1 MQGRVRRTSFEPNPA
16 AMQFF
21 SQDVYNN
28 SNSYKQQDPLSLLLG
43 QDMAAAAATAAAGM
57 NPGNMNGLMQ
67 MNGLPPMSAGGIAE
81 QQQHFA
87 EPLCMP
93 PGTNGFDSL
102 PLEAE
107 EPGPLPCLPR
117 PGRMAGGY
125 GGSAALLMQQQQ
137 LQQLQRCGYPSSG
150 APGPGGSRGMRPRR
164 HSVTIGMLN
173 EHQQQQALLA
183 AAGGQ
188 LPQGWL
194 AGASGMPG
202 SNAVPGSG
210 QPPRM
215 PMLPQHSSPNKQLQ
229 ELQLQAAAAQLGLG
243 KAGLGQAF
251 GHAGGAGPGVLHG
264 QQLAGNAAGL
274 GGPPSSGNPLLS
286 MDLPPAY
293 GMHGP
298 RMPGNSNSRR
308 HSWAPMG
315 AEGSMAYARSWL
327 LQQQQQASGSL
338 TAQLGDAG
346 ALFINQQQQDQLG
359 MGRLGPPLLRTPR
372 NGLDSS
378 AAAAFNATGQGMLDP
393 GAADLQSGGFGGGMP
408 GQGGLQMSVAQPSP
422 VMPLYGSAEALAKEQ
437 LAQHL
442 QQQLQLQDLASRL
455 SGAQQ
460 GLDPY
465 AEPFVSQGPLLGQHA
480 AAGLASMD
488 AAVYATALQQELQQ
502 QQQQSVLALQLC
514 EDVGLSPAAA
524 AAAASMYAPLQINGV
539 SVDTQLLVSPYADNW
554 DVLGQSSAGGS
565 LSGSGSAVSS
575 SSGMSALAGVGMAG
589 VGVAGPLGQLGMAG
603 KPTKGHGALMQMSS
617 SSGSSANSSGSGSAS
632 GARGSHVSACTP
644 SSSTSISSAGSKAG
658 AGAAPAAAAAAA
670 ATMLAS
676 LPPLSKVCSEA
687 PWNLKKAADEDAKV
701 MSAQQKQLQK
711 LTAVLERSRTLQEVH
726 AAEDAAAEASAA
738 CAAAAAAGRGGSSG
752 TADAAGAVASADNA
766 AALFSY
772 RLPDS
777 GDDTWGGSSG
787 DAAAVAAAAAA
798 AAAVVP
804 GGSCIS
810 QEPSNKLFVGN
821 IGWWVTEEDLLHWFS
836 RFGSVVNVKVR
847 LLLQDVLSRLGSCV
861 LTLCLYG
868 VDLVRRPNPSSCCHH
883 CSAAAHA
890 LQLCAFSHHLVGTL
904 LFVKLQLILTTPSSC
919 CCCRSCTTRARCT
932 SPRTSGAAGSMALSI
947 TQAQRRP
954 QKPSCG
960 WTALSC
966 LI

>member
-1 MQGRVRRTSFEPNPA
+1 
-16 AMQFF
+16 MQFF
-21 SQDVYNN
+21 QQDVY
-28 SNSYKQQDPLSLLLG
+28 SNGGSYKQQDPLSLLLG
-43 QDMAAAAATAAAGM
+43 QDMAAAAAAAAAAAGIS
-57 NPGNMNGLMQ
+57 PGNMNGLMQ

-81 QQQHFA
+81 QQHYA
-87 EPLCMP
+87 EPLCLP
-93 PGTNGFDSL
+93 PGTNGYDSL
-102 PLEAE
+102 PPDAE

-125 GGSAALLMQQQQ
+125 GSSAALLMQQQQQ

-150 APGPGGSRGMRPRR
+150 APGPGGGRGLRPRR

-194 AGASGMPG
+194 GAAGNMPG
-202 SNAVPGSG
+202 SKRVGGSG

-215 PMLPQHSSPNKQLQ
+215 PMLPQQSSPNKQLQ
-229 ELQLQAAAAQLGLG
+229 EQYMQAAAAQLGLG
-243 KAGLGQAF
+243 KAGLGQ
-251 GHAGGAGPGVLHG
+251 GYLNAGNAGPGVLHPH
-264 QQLAGNAAGL
+264 QLAGNAGGL
-274 GGPPSSGNPLLS
+274 GGPASGGNPLQSLLEPLS
-286 MDLPPAY
+286 PAY
-293 GMHGP
+293 GVNGP
-298 RMPGNSNSRR
+298 RMPGNNGNSRR

-327 LQQQQQASGSL
+327 LQQQQQQGNSNL

-346 ALFINQQQQDQLG
+346 ALFVNQQQQDQLG
-359 MGRLGPPLLRTPR
+359 IGRLAPPLLRTPR

-378 AAAAFNATGQGMLDP
+378 AAAAAFNAAGQGLLDP
-393 GAADLQSGGFGGGMP
+393 SAADHHSGYG
-408 GQGGLQMSVAQPSP
+408 QMSVAQPSP
-422 VMPLYGSAEALAKEQ
+422 VMPLYGASADALAKEQ

-442 QQQLQLQDLASRL
+442 QQQLQDLANRL
-455 SGAQQ
+455 SGSAQ

-465 AEPFVSQGPLLGQHA
+465 AEPFVSQSQLLGPH
-480 AAGLASMD
+480 AAGLAGID
-488 AAVYATALQQELQQ
+488 AYATVLQQELQ

-514 EDVGLSPAAA
+514 EDAGLSPAAA

-554 DVLGQSSAGGS
+554 DMLGQSSAGGP

-589 VGVAGPLGQLGMAG
+589 AALAGPLGQLGMAG
-603 KPTKGHGALMQMSS
+603 KAVKGHGALMPMSS
-617 SSGSSANSSGSGSAS
+617 SASSSGSGSIAS
-632 GARGSHVSACTP
+632 ARGSHINACTP
-644 SSSTSISSAGSKAG
+644 SSSISGSGAGSKAG
-658 AGAAPAAAAAAA
+658 GVAGAAPAAAAAAA

-701 MSAQQKQLQK
+701 MSAQQVQLSK
-711 LTAVLERSRTLQEVH
+711 LTAALERSRTLQAVH

-738 CAAAAAAGRGGSSG
+738 CAAAAAASRSSSSAVAD
-752 TADAAGAVASADNA
+752 TAGASADNA
-766 AALFSY
+766 AALFGY

-787 DAAAVAAAAAA
+787 DAVAAAAAA

-836 RFGSVVNVKVR
+836 RFGSVINVKVR
-847 LLLQDVLSRLGSCV
+847 MC
-861 LTLCLYG
+861 
-868 VDLVRRPNPSSCCHH
+868 
-883 CSAAAHA
+883 
-890 LQLCAFSHHLVGTL
+890 
-904 LFVKLQLILTTPSSC
+904 
-919 CCCRSCTTRARCT
+919 
-932 SPRTSGAAGSMALSI
+932 
-947 TQAQRRP
+947 
-954 QKPSCG
+954 
-960 WTALSC
+960 
-966 LI
+966 

>member
-1 MQGRVRRTSFEPNPA
+1 VQDDALQRTRGISTDTPLLYHCLMQGRVRRSSFEPNPA

-21 SQDVYNN
+21 AQDMYSN
-28 SNSYKQQDPLSLLLG
+28 SSSYKQQDPLSLLLG
-43 QDMAAAAATAAAGM
+43 QDMAAAATAAAAGIT
-57 NPGNMNGLMQ
+57 PGNMHGLMQ

-81 QQQHFA
+81 QQHYA

-93 PGTNGFDSL
+93 PGTMGFDSL

-150 APGPGGSRGMRPRR
+150 APGPGGGRGMRPRR

-194 AGASGMPG
+194 GGAGGVPG
-202 SNAVPGSG
+202 SSAVPGNR

-215 PMLPQHSSPNKQLQ
+215 PMLPQQSSPNKQLQ

-243 KAGLGQAF
+243 GKAGLGQGF
-251 GHAGGAGPGVLHG
+251 VGAGSTGPGVLPG
-264 QQLAGNAAGL
+264 QQLAGTAAGL
-274 GGPPSSGNPLLS
+274 GGPASTGNPLLG

-293 GMHGP
+293 ALNGP
-298 RMPGNSNSRR
+298 RMPGSSNSRR

-327 LQQQQQASGSL
+327 LQQQQQQASGSL

-346 ALFINQQQQDQLG
+346 ALFVNQQQQDQLG
-359 MGRLGPPLLRTPR
+359 MGRLGAPLLRTPR
-372 NGLDSS
+372 NGLDSG
-378 AAAAFNATGQGMLDP
+378 AAAAYNATGQALLDP
-393 GAADLQSGGFGGGMP
+393 GAADLQSGGFGGG
-408 GQGGLQMSVAQPSP
+408 LQMSVGQPAP
-422 VMPLYGSAEALAKEQ
+422 GMPLYGGSAEALAKEQ

-442 QQQLQLQDLASRL
+442 QQQLQLQELASRL
-455 SGAQQ
+455 SGAPQ

-465 AEPFVSQGPLLGQHA
+465 AEPFVSQGQLLGQHA
-480 AAGLASMD
+480 AAGLGGMD
-488 AAVYATALQQELQQ
+488 AYATALQQELQQ
-502 QQQQSVLALQLC
+502 QQQSALALQLC

-554 DVLGQSSAGGS
+554 DVLGQGSAGGS

-589 VGVAGPLGQLGMAG
+589 AAVAGSLGQLGMAG
-603 KPTKGHGALMQMSS
+603 KPVKGHGALMQMSS
-617 SSGSSANSSGSGSAS
+617 SSSSANSSASGSTA
-632 GARGSHVSACTP
+632 GARGSHISACTP
-644 SSSTSISSAGSKAG
+644 SGSISSSSSTAAGGKAG
-658 AGAAPAAAAAAA
+658 AGAAVPAVAAAAA

-701 MSAQQKQLQK
+701 MSAQQVQLQK
-711 LTAVLERSRTLQEVH
+711 LTAALEHSRTLQKVH

-738 CAAAAAAGRGGSSG
+738 CAAAAAAGRGGSSSA
-752 TADAAGAVASADNA
+752 ADTAGAADNA

-787 DAAAVAAAAAA
+787 DAAAA

-836 RFGSVVNVKVR
+836 RFGSVVNVKVGCR
-847 LLLQDVLSRLGSCV
+847 AVLQQ
-861 LTLCLYG
+861 
-868 VDLVRRPNPSSCCHH
+868 PS
-883 CSAAAHA
+883 
-890 LQLCAFSHHLVGTL
+890 
-904 LFVKLQLILTTPSSC
+904 
-919 CCCRSCTTRARCT
+919 
-932 SPRTSGAAGSMALSI
+932 
-947 TQAQRRP
+947 
-954 QKPSCG
+954 
-960 WTALSC
+960 
-966 LI
+966 